1 METFQ
6 KFGIALLILGLG
18 LMGCDSGNDVGTVR
32 LEGRVT
38 DAQGYG
44 KTEGVSKQETPLL
57 QTAIEGAV
65 VTAARIQ
72 GNGTLQPLGGQAQTD
87 ATGAFSLNV
96 AARSGDLLMLRAE
109 KGSFRSAVLVYVHAG
124 SGGTVRTMPMTAESK
139 AEAEVY
145 VAVRNQDDNDQED
158 AGDASPAL
166 VAAYITASLA
176 AELQAGGLT
185 TAQLATSLQ
194 QIARA
199 EAAFVSQAG
208 VSTQALTQARQRQLA
223 AWTALQ
229 ADLHAAT
236 SAQAESNAIANF
248 EASFLE
254 AYTEAG
260 LSAEARAKLLQ
271 TARLAATRLM
281 AAGSPTARFALRKQ
295 AEILS
300 ALATTAAIEGSF
312 RAAGV
317 AQSRIDS
324 LVQARAALLASLHA
338 AATTTAIEQAR
349 AEYAAVAEAALR
361 ATLNMSSQALANLK
375 ASLSAARNAL
385 QTALSLAGS
394 ATAVA
399 EASLAFYGS
408 AESTISNSLQ
418 GNARAG
424 LAATVLALLQFG

>member
-1 METFQ
+1 MKVAQ
-6 KFGIALLILGLG
+6 LFGIALFALGLG
-18 LMGCDSGNDVGTVR
+18 LMGCDSGGDVATVR

-44 KTEGVSKQETPLL
+44 ETGGPGKQGVAAVQA
-57 QTAIEGAV
+57 AIEGAV
-65 VTAARIQ
+65 VTAARLQ
-72 GNGTLQPLGGQAQTD
+72 GNGTLQPLEGQAQSD
-87 ATGAFSLNV
+87 ATGAFALNV

-109 KGSFRSAVLVYVHAG
+109 KGSFRSAVLVYVHVG
-124 SGGTVRTMPMTAESK
+124 SGGTVRAMPMTAESK

-145 VAVRNQDDNDQED
+145 VTVRNQDDNGQED

-166 VAAYITASLA
+166 VAAYITSSVA

-185 TAQLATSLQ
+185 TAQLATTLQ

-199 EAAFVSQAG
+199 EAAFVSRAG
-208 VSTQALTQARQRQLA
+208 ASAQALAQARQRQLS
-223 AWTALQ
+223 AWAALQ
-229 ADLHAAT
+229 AALHTAT
-236 SAQAESNAIANF
+236 SAQAESNAIASF
-248 EASFLE
+248 EAAFLE

-271 TARLAATRLM
+271 TARLAATRLV
-281 AAGSPTARFALRKQ
+281 AGGSQTARIALRKQ

-300 ALATTAAIEGSF
+300 ALATTAAVEAAF
-312 RAAGV
+312 RAEGV

-324 LVQARAALLASLHA
+324 LVQARADWFASLRA
-338 AATTTAIEQAR
+338 ASSTTAMEQAR
-349 AEYAAVAEAALR
+349 AQYIATVEAALA
-361 ATLNMSSQALANLK
+361 ATLGLSSQAMANLK
-375 ASLSAARNAL
+375 ASLSAAKNAL
-385 QTALSLAGS
+385 QTALSLASS

-399 EASLAFYGS
+399 EASLAFYSS

-424 LAATVLALLQFG
+424 LAATVLALLHLG